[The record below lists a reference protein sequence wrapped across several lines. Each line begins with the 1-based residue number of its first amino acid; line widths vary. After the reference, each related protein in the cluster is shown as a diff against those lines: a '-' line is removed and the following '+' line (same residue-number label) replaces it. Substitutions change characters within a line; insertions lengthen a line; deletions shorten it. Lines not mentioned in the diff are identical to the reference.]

1 MGSTMSKKVFARAF
15 FATTILLSQTM
26 VQAFDTSVKGF
37 IALDLANFEKIE
49 GKKAK
54 TVVGIG
60 VLDLKVFA
68 EQEGL
73 TFNMKL
79 DLDGKIAEENNI
91 FEEAYVGYRGIRDW
105 RFLAGKGVVRFQSI
119 HWGVAENSYLD
130 GGSVLGTEN
139 SWRKQSKKAYV
150 AVAYGHY
157 SKGFL
162 NTFSFFGNSSEIKT
176 DEDGNPYYETT
187 TGSNNKTFVKGY
199 TYEPVT
205 AFDTDKQ
212 LGFANKFELYPTQA
226 VTLTNGL
233 ILTRNKFTGKSSW
246 AVDFTLRYEPGAYE
260 IWAELLHGYTSTA
273 PYERYSTYRKRET
286 YAQFGGEYFL
296 NQDWSLLANTEGL
309 IVEDQAHSYP
319 SFMYRGREY
328 VRDSGIRKVNS
339 KFDTIQYKIESGVKY
354 KISKSSQITFAALW
368 ENKIVEKDN
377 VKDLKRIDG
386 VYDPNR
392 QAFKLSTAL
401 SYWF

>member
-1 MGSTMSKKVFARAF
+1 MSKKVLARTF
-15 FATTILLSQTM
+15 FALSLLTSLTSSH
-26 VQAFDTSVKGF
+26 AFDTSVKGF

-49 GKKAK
+49 GKKGS

-79 DLDGKIAEENNI
+79 DLDGKLSEENNI

-105 RFLAGKGVVRFQSI
+105 RFMAGKGVVRFQNI
-119 HWGVAENSYLD
+119 HWGVAENSYQD
-130 GGSVLGTEN
+130 GGSVLGSEN
-139 SWRKQSKKAYV
+139 SFRKLSRKAFV
-150 AVAYGHY
+150 AVAYGHH
-157 SKGFL
+157 SRGFL

-176 DEDGNPYYETT
+176 DYDGDPEITT
-187 TGSNNKTFVKGY
+187 KYFDDKANNIYTYTKAY

-205 AFDTDKQ
+205 AFNVDKQ
-212 LGFANKFELYPTQA
+212 LGLANKFEYYLNQEI
-226 VTLTNGL
+226 TLTQGL
-233 ILTRNKFTGKSSW
+233 VMMRNKYTGKTTWGAAASI
-246 AVDFTLRYEPGAYE
+246 RYETGEFE
-260 IWAELLHGYTSTA
+260 IWSEAIHGYTTTA
-273 PYERYSTYRKRET
+273 PYEKYATYKKRES
-286 YAQFGGEYFL
+286 YLQLGGEYFL

-309 IVEDQAHSYP
+309 IVEDRAHTYANVTNNNKSY
-319 SFMYRGREY
+319 SFSQKNR
-328 VRDSGIRKVNS
+328 S
-339 KFDTIQYKIESGVKY
+339 KFDTLQYKLEAGVKY
-354 KISKSSQITFAALW
+354 KLSKSAQITFAGLW

-377 VKDLKRIDG
+377 VKDLKRIEG